1 MIAHNA
7 KSRLKN
13 PLIVLAAY
21 ALLNA
26 IIYSLGGF
34 LLADGWSSIG
44 SSTYRDF
51 LHFIF
56 FWVWPLIIGISIIHI
71 LSIIVDKKNAIAS
84 LKFALLLGFAGLLTL
99 YILISTSDDPI
110 AGMAYILSAAYYCV
124 FAVVGFIISSIVI
137 WAYNKNKTKWI
148 SLPSFTKR
156 MIAFIAVAAIII
168 FISLIINNYVFTP
181 PPVAF
186 PVEKNVYTL
195 YAKVYNSR
203 GHEEFVKNFEES
215 YKTLKSHTKLCQRL
229 LTGKSFIFYYWS
241 FYIAILMQATGLFS
255 VGKYKKIII
264 HSGNSYV
271 LSPILM
277 ISKKSPGR
285 NGLKLRYWLVHSK
298 PMSII
303 LMLASKQPC
312 KERF

>member
-26 IIYSLGGF
+26 IIYLLGGF
-34 LLADGWSSIG
+34 LIADGWSSIG
-44 SSTYRDF
+44 NSIYGGF

-56 FWVWPLIIGISIIHI
+56 FWIWPVIIGISIIHI
-71 LSIIVDKKNAIAS
+71 LSIMVDKKKAMAS
-84 LKFALLLGFAGLLTL
+84 LKFALLFGFSGPLTL
-99 YILISTSDDPI
+99 YILVSTSNDPI

-215 YKTLKSHTKLCQRL
+215 YKTLSKTSDRQKFYFLLLVFLYCNLDAGNWTVFCWEIQKDNNSFWKQLCTFTNTDDFKKIPRKKRVEIKVL
-229 LTGKSFIFYYWS
+229 VSSFKANEHY
-241 FYIAILMQATGLFS
+241 LD
-255 VGKYKKIII
+255 VGK
-264 HSGNSYV
+264 
-271 LSPILM
+271 
-277 ISKKSPGR
+277 
-285 NGLKLRYWLVHSK
+285 
-298 PMSII
+298 
-303 LMLASKQPC
+303 
-312 KERF
+312 